1 MRYEADHKE
10 RTHQRIVR
18 NAARKFRAKG
28 LNGPAVSEVMK
39 ASGLTVGGFYKH
51 FRNKEDLLVAAIEEG
66 LRDSQERFLPVAKT
80 APKGEGW
87 KEIVKKF
94 LSLEHCD
101 HPEGGC
107 PIAAMS
113 TEIARAT
120 PAVKNRVWGFMR
132 EHRDRILPF
141 MPGETDDEKGRKL
154 IIAITAMNGALA
166 MARTMTDPKRKQQ
179 VLDAVRDH
187 LLNTL

>member
-1 MRYEADHKE
+1 MRYEAEHKE
-10 RTHQRIVR
+10 RTHKRIVR

-51 FRNKEDLLVAAIEEG
+51 FRSKEDLLVAAIEEG
-66 LRDSQERFLPVAKT
+66 LRDSREKFLPVAR
-80 APKGEGW
+80 AAGKGEGW
-87 KEIVKKF
+87 KEIVKRF
-94 LSLEHCD
+94 LSVEHCD

-107 PIAAMS
+107 PMAAMS

-120 PAVKNRVWGFMR
+120 PAVKNRVGALLR
-132 EHRDRILPF
+132 EHRDHILPF
-141 MPGETDDEKGRKL
+141 MPGDTDEEKDQKL
-154 IIAITAMNGALA
+154 IIAVTAMNGALA
-166 MARTMTDPKRKQQ
+166 VARTMTDPKRKQQ